1 MSDTTVDPADP
12 EAVRAVLATERGRT
26 LERAA
31 ALRRD
36 FARIVESASLVAT
49 DDEHD
54 PEGTTAFERA
64 QTQSLLDAAG
74 TALEEIDA
82 ALARLD
88 AGTYG
93 RCAGCGEEI
102 APARL
107 AARPVAR
114 TCIACAS
121 RR

>member
-1 MSDTTVDPADP
+1 MDTAADRPFDP
-12 EAVRAVLATERGRT
+12 RAALAAARAEVLV
-26 LERAA
+26 RAA

-36 FARIVESASLVAT
+36 VDLIVESAVGVAT

-64 QTQSLLDAAG
+64 RAQSLLDGSVAAL
-74 TALEEIDA
+74 AEIDA
-82 ALARLD
+82 AYARLD

-93 RCAGCGEEI
+93 TCTGCGRPI
-102 APARL
+102 PPARL

-114 TCIACAS
+114 TCVACAPL
-121 RR
+121 R